1 MGSPKD
7 TAAPTLSVRRPHL
20 SARTSR
26 GRILII
32 GASGQVGGALMEA
45 FGPQD
50 CIGTYSGTKV
60 QGMIQ
65 FDLAQCAM
73 QPQLADDL
81 MQTVYPT
88 LVCICAGFTWVD
100 GCEKDAPKANAM
112 NNAGPATVAAAA
124 KAHGARVVW
133 YSTDY
138 VFDGGV
144 KGKAGPYG
152 EDDPV
157 SPLNIYGSSK
167 LRGESEVLKADP
179 SALV

>member
-81 MQTVYPT
+81 MQTVTRRLSASVQDSHGWMAVRRTRPRPT
-88 LVCICAGFTWVD
+88 
-100 GCEKDAPKANAM
+100 
-112 NNAGPATVAAAA
+112 
-124 KAHGARVVW
+124 R
-133 YSTDY
+133 
-138 VFDGGV
+138 
-144 KGKAGPYG
+144 
-152 EDDPV
+152 
-157 SPLNIYGSSK
+157 
-167 LRGESEVLKADP
+167 
-179 SALV
+179 